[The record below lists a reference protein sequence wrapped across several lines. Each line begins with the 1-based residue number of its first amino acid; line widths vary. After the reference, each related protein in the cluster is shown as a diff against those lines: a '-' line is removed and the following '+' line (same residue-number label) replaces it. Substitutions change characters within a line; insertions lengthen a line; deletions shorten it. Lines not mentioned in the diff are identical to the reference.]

1 MIFRTAL
8 NLVLVVVSAA
18 GATRASAAVDVA
30 RAAYDAGRYTEAHS
44 LLDKEANNGSN
55 ESDVYYWLARCDL
68 ELRNYEDMIAHAE
81 RAVELSPDNSD
92 YHLLLGRAYGRKA
105 EHHANWFSGISLAKK
120 IRTEFEKA
128 VELNP
133 RNIKAQRD
141 LANFYARAP
150 GLVGGGDDK
159 AQRKLGEIQALD
171 SVQGHLARMDY
182 FVDKKQWDQAAA
194 ECRFVEAAN
203 SKSPEP
209 YDEIAEYYENRDDGV
224 SLERVLELAARN
236 GANDSRFDYYR
247 GAAAAITGENLGSGE
262 TALKRYL
269 KDVPPRSG
277 LPSHSDAHL
286 WLGKIYERQRQHE
299 AAVSEYREALKL
311 DSNNKAARE
320 ALKHSGS

>member
-1 MIFRTAL
+1 MILRTAL

-18 GATRASAAVDVA
+18 SATRASAAVDVA
-30 RAAYDAGRYTEAHS
+30 RAAYDAGHYTEAHT
-44 LLDKEANNGSN
+44 LLDKEASGGSN

-68 ELRNYEDMIAHAE
+68 ELRNFDDMIAHAE

-120 IRTEFEKA
+120 IRNEFERA

-150 GLVGGGDDK
+150 GLGGGGDDK

-182 FVDKKQWDQAAA
+182 FVDKKQWDQAGA
-194 ECRFVEAAN
+194 ECRFVESAN
-203 SKSPEP
+203 SRSPEP
-209 YDEIAEYYENRDDGV
+209 YDEIAEYYESRDDGV

-247 GAAAAITGENLGSGE
+247 GAAAAISGENISSGE
-262 TALKRYL
+262 AALKRYL

-277 LPSHSDAHL
+277 LPSHSNAHV
-286 WLGKIYERQRQHE
+286 WLGKIYEKQRQHD
-299 AAVSEYREALKL
+299 AAASEYREALKL

-320 ALKHSGS
+320 ALKHTGG